1 MSKKEDENALLAHAK
16 SLGATDEATIRI
28 FQRQEHEWCCVEAD
42 AEVAVQI
49 VYHTASA
56 IRKIGSSQRPIC
68 SMNNTLLRNLLLEA
82 LQHRGLRVELYEQ
95 ETGSRLKWK
104 TNPKKASPGNL
115 QAVEDLIGA
124 NADQRPVVVAV
135 RVGNSPTGERS
146 VGVSYV
152 DAEARIL
159 GLSQFADND
168 LFSNLESL
176 VIQLGAKELLVSED
190 KTADSK
196 RIVEMMGRLG
206 ILVTQRMVAQFAPKD
221 VDRDLEKLT
230 GKSSLELQDELSMN
244 VALGACGA
252 ALKFLGIMS
261 HSSNLGQYSVEKH
274 DLNQYMKLDS
284 AALRA
289 LNVMPSVRDGSKS
302 MSLFG
307 LLNKCRT
314 ISGSRLL
321 AQWLK
326 QPLMDL
332 ESIKQRHDL
341 VEEFINNPVLRSRI
355 QEDLMHVV
363 PDLGKIQRK
372 FHTQKAKLEDV
383 VRIYHLAI
391 RLPEFIEELSA
402 AEHEGLKA
410 AYVSPLSTAQN
421 DLIKLVELVET
432 TIDLAAL
439 ERHEYAVKADFDD
452 HLVELKEQRS
462 TTYAEMEKEF
472 ERVSSLLG
480 TDKIKLEDNPTL
492 GWSLRLT
499 RADAGILRNQ
509 AGFIDLKTQ
518 KSGQI
523 FTTKQLRSLANR
535 HQELGELYSMAQS
548 SVSREVVNI
557 ASTYLPVLG
566 PLAATLA
573 HLDVIMSFAHI
584 SAFSK
589 LPYVRPQFDQD
600 CISLKQ
606 ARHPCMEVQN
616 DMMFIPNDVNLRRDL
631 SAFSIITGPNMGG
644 KSTYIRQIG
653 VICHLAQIG
662 CFVPCEEAH
671 LTLID
676 SILARV
682 GAGDSQLKGISTF
695 MAEML
700 ETASILK
707 TATSRSL
714 IIVDELGRGTSTY
727 DGFGLA
733 WAISQH
739 IIDHIGCWCLF
750 ATHFHELTA
759 LADKYP
765 SVSNLHVVANA
776 EGQDDDITLLY
787 KVALGISERSFG
799 IHVAEVVHFPDKVV
813 RMAKRRAAELE
824 EFGSA
829 DGSSDAVE
837 NGTRILKEVLR
848 NWAAASVPGES
859 PEASVKRLKTEIE
872 GRKNEFETNSYL
884 KQLTA
889 TI

>member
-1 MSKKEDENALLAHAK
+1 MSKKEDENALLAHFK
-16 SLGATDEATIRI
+16 SLSATDEATIRI
-28 FQRQEHEWCCVEAD
+28 FQRQDHEWCCVEAD
-42 AEVAVQI
+42 AEIAAQI
-49 VYHTASA
+49 VYHTTSA
-56 IRKIGSSQRPIC
+56 IRKIGSSLRPMC
-68 SMNNTLLRNLLLEA
+68 SMNTTLLRNLLLDA
-82 LQHRGLRVELYEQ
+82 LQQRSLRVELYEQ
-95 ETGSRLKWK
+95 EAGSRLRWK
-104 TNPKKASPGNL
+104 TNPKEASPGNL

-135 RVGNSPTGERS
+135 KVGNSPTGERP
-146 VGVSYV
+146 VGISYV
-152 DAEARIL
+152 DAESRLL

-176 VIQLGAKELLVSED
+176 VIQLGAKELLVPED
-190 KTADSK
+190 KSADTK

-206 ILVTQRMVAQFAPKD
+206 VLVTHRKLAQFAPKD

-230 GKSSLELQDELSMN
+230 GKTSLELQDELNMD

-252 ALKFLGIMS
+252 ALKFLGVLAES
-261 HSSNLGQYSVEKH
+261 TNLGQYAVERH
-274 DLNQYMKLDS
+274 DLNQFMKLDS

-289 LNVMPSVRDGSKS
+289 LNVMPSIRDGSKS

-307 LLNKCRT
+307 LLNNCRT

-326 QPLMDL
+326 QPLMDS
-332 ESIKQRHDL
+332 EAIKQRHDL
-341 VEEFINNPVLRSRI
+341 VEEFINNTVLRSRV

-372 FHTQKAKLEDV
+372 FHTQKARLEDV

-391 RLPEFIEELSA
+391 RLPEFIQELSA
-402 AEHEGLKA
+402 ADHQGLKA
-410 AYVSPLSTAQN
+410 VYVGPLFAAQN
-421 DLIKLVELVET
+421 DLVKLVELVET

-439 ERHEYAVKADFDD
+439 ERHEYVVKADFDD
-452 HLVELKEQRS
+452 HLVELKEQKS
-462 TTYAEMEKEF
+462 TTYAEMEEEF
-472 ERVSSLLG
+472 ERVSGLLG
-480 TDKIKLEDNPTL
+480 TDKIKFEDNPTL
-492 GWSLRLT
+492 GWSFRLT

-509 AGFIDLKTQ
+509 SGFIDLKTQ

-523 FTTKQLRSLANR
+523 FTTKQLRALANR
-535 HQELGELYSMAQS
+535 HQELGELYSKAQS

-573 HLDVIMSFAHI
+573 HLDVIMSFAHV

-589 LPYVRPQFDQD
+589 LPYVRPQFDED

-616 DMMFIPNDVNLRRDL
+616 DMMFIPNDVTLQRKT
-631 SAFSIITGPNMGG
+631 SEFSIITGPNMGG

-653 VICHLAQIG
+653 VICHMAQIG

-671 LTLID
+671 LTLVD

-707 TATSRSL
+707 SATSRSL

-739 IIDHIGCWCLF
+739 IVEKIGSWCLF

-765 SVSNLHVVANA
+765 SVANLHVVANA
-776 EGQDDDITLLY
+776 DGQDDDITLLY
-787 KVALGISERSFG
+787 KVAPGTAERSFG

-813 RMAKRRAAELE
+813 QMAKRRASELE
-824 EFGSA
+824 EFDSP
-829 DGSSDAVE
+829 DGTSEAIED
-837 NGTRILKEVLR
+837 GTRILKEILR
-848 NWAAASVPGES
+848 HWAAAYVPGES
-859 PEASVKRLKTEIE
+859 PETSVKRLKTEIK
-872 GRKNEFETNSYL
+872 GRNTEFENNSYL
-884 KQLTA
+884 KHLMA